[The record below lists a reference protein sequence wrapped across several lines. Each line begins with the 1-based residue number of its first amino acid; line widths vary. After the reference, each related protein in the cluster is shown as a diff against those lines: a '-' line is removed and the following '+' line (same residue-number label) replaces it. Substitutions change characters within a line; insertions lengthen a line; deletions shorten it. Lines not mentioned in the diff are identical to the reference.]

1 MKYCCE
7 TCGKIFDTVQECE
20 GCESKHKEE
29 FERKERLKNEKLTRK
44 KEVEEAYNKY
54 VELRKKYNEDYNN
67 KKEPKDINGIFNDIL
82 RDIIF

>member
-20 GCESKHKEE
+20 DCENKHREE

-54 VELRKKYNEDYNN
+54 AELIKKYNEDYNN
-67 KKEPKDINGIFNDIL
+67 QKEPKDINGIFNDIL